1 MERVVERSGRNR
13 LERVGAQSG
22 FKFKGRSGDFTPLQ
36 SAPILTAS
44 SGLHVGGSRR
54 IEWVSMGASKQ
65 PDWIKRPRNT
75 GSCARESSK
84 MEFGKYFENLS
95 GAWSDFAGAAG
106 NLR

>member
-1 MERVVERSGRNR
+1 MEQVVERSGRNR

-65 PDWIKRPRNT
+65 PDWIKRVT
-75 GSCARESSK
+75 
-84 MEFGKYFENLS
+84 
-95 GAWSDFAGAAG
+95 
-106 NLR
+106 